1 MCSPCPS
8 FLNVHR
14 CRLSRNVETRAFDV
28 RIKAKALR
36 QRRQTREDL
45 ALLRLTFLGATSI
58 QGGGDQEE
66 AKRSGLR
73 GFADVRIEE
82 RTRAAMVSLKSEQ
95 MEILRNKTSSQSA
108 LTDLAIPALA
118 YSAT

>member
-1 MCSPCPS
+1 MRS
-8 FLNVHR
+8 
-14 CRLSRNVETRAFDV
+14 LSEPLVGSDS
-28 RIKAKALR
+28 
-36 QRRQTREDL
+36 L